1 MDIRLVGIPL
11 QDGSRRLGC
20 EMGPSSYRAAGIAS
34 VLRELGH
41 RVEDIGNIMPV
52 IKPGG
57 AKSQAQHPNQ
67 ALYKLPQI
75 CDWVEVISERAYQE
89 RCRGFP
95 IFMGGDHA
103 MSAGTVAGVARYAE
117 EIGRPLFVLW
127 LDAHTDFH
135 TLETTQSGNIHG
147 TPVAY
152 FSGQGQFSP
161 PFPPLSVTVPLENIC
176 FLGIRSVDADERKM
190 LQQTPVTIYD
200 MRAIDESSV
209 SVLLGRF
216 LEQVK
221 AANGVLHVSLDVDF
235 LDPSIAPA
243 VGTTVPGGATF
254 REAHLIMEMVCDSE
268 LCISLDLAELNPFLD
283 ERGKTAILMMDLAAS
298 LFGRR
303 VIDRINR
310 SH

>member
-11 QDGSRRLGC
+11 QEGSRRLGC
-20 EMGPSSYRAAGIAS
+20 EMGPSAYRAAGIATAL
-34 VLRELGH
+34 VELGH
-41 RVEDIGNIMPV
+41 QVEDIGNITPRV
-52 IKPGG
+52 
-57 AKSQAQHPNQ
+57 KSQAHHANQ

-89 RCRGFP
+89 RKQGFP

-103 MSAGTVAGVARYAE
+103 MSAGTVAGIARYVK
-117 EIGRPLFVLW
+117 EIGRPLFILW

-135 TLETTQSGNIHG
+135 TLDTTQSGNIHG

-161 PFPPLSVTVPLENIC
+161 PFPSLPVTVPLENIC
-176 FLGIRSVDADERKM
+176 FMGIRSVDADERRM
-190 LQQTPVTIYD
+190 LKQTPVTIYD
-200 MRAIDESSV
+200 MRAIDESGV

-221 AANGVLHVSLDVDF
+221 AVNGVLHVSLDVDF
-235 LDPSIAPA
+235 LDPAIAPA

>member
-20 EMGPSSYRAAGIAS
+20 EMGPSAYRAAGIAQA
-34 VLRELGH
+34 LAELGH
-41 RVEDIGNIMPV
+41 KVEDVGNIVP
-52 IKPGG
+52 I
-57 AKSQAQHPNQ
+57 AKSQASHSNQ
-67 ALYKLPQI
+67 TLYKLPQI
-75 CDWVEVISERAYQE
+75 CDWVEAISERAYQE
-89 RCRGFP
+89 RKQGFP
-95 IFMGGDHA
+95 VFMGGDHA
-103 MSAGTVAGVARYAE
+103 MSAGTVAGIARYAQQMN
-117 EIGRPLFVLW
+117 RPLFILW

-135 TLETTQSGNIHG
+135 TLETTKSGNLHG

-152 FSGQGQFSP
+152 FSNQGQFSP
-161 PFPPLSVTVPLENIC
+161 PFPPLSVSVPLENIC
-176 FLGIRSVDADERKM
+176 FMGIRSVDADEREM
-190 LQQTPVTIYD
+190 LKQTPVTLYD

-216 LEQVK
+216 LDRVK

-303 VIDRINR
+303 VIDRDNR